1 MLYKKNRTIY
11 APIVIFTYKKYFSLK
26 KLIQSIKK
34 NKTYKHHNLYIFSD
48 APKVKNEIKKT
59 KRVRNYIN
67 KIRGFKK
74 KKIIFREKNFGL
86 ASNITSGIYEVLKK
100 EKFAIFLEDDLIVSR
115 NFLSYMN
122 LNLIKYQNTKK
133 VWHISGFNF
142 NIKINSKET
151 QFFTRV
157 ANCWGWA
164 TWSNRWKNFKKNPNE
179 IINKW
184 SKKKIKKFN
193 FDGTYDFFSQIQ
205 RNQNKT
211 LNSWAIFWY
220 STIFDKQGLCINPIK
235 SLVKNIGIGKGA
247 TNTKKLDK
255 ILKPKINNTYY
266 KIIFPKVV
274 KENKKI
280 FKSLK
285 ESFNSSISKN
295 RLKSF
300 FKYFT

>member
-1 MLYKKNRTIY
+1 MLYKKNRIIC

-34 NKTYKHHNLYIFSD
+34 NKTYKYHKLYIFSD
-48 APKVKNEIKKT
+48 APKIRTEITKV
-59 KRVRNYIN
+59 KRVRNYLN
-67 KIRGFKK
+67 KIKGFKK
-74 KKIIFREKNFGL
+74 KKITFRKKNFGL
-86 ASNITSGIYEVLKK
+86 ALNITSGISEVLKK
-100 EKFAIFLEDDLIVSR
+100 EKFAIFLEDDLVVSR
-115 NFLSYMN
+115 NFLNYMN
-122 LNLIKYQNTKK
+122 LNLSKYQNNRK

-193 FDGTYDFFSQIQ
+193 FDGTYNFFSQIQ
-205 RNQNKT
+205 RNEDRT

-220 STIFDKQGLCINPIK
+220 STIFNKQGLCINPIK
-235 SLVKNIGIGKGA
+235 SMTKNIGMGESA
-247 TNTKKLDK
+247 TNTKKIEK
-255 ILKPKINNTYY
+255 ILNSSVNNIDHKIVFPKI
-266 KIIFPKVV
+266 V
-274 KENKKI
+274 KENQKI
-280 FKSLK
+280 FKLLK
-285 ESFNSSISKN
+285 KSFNSVNNQNK
-295 RLKSF
+295 LKSF
-300 FKYFT
+300 LKYFK